1 MTAVKL
7 ENHLFYLQAYINHL
21 LFDTRFEDFLN
32 YILNFDYL
40 IDNIWLTAV
49 LTFVILTSNISLANA

>member
-32 YILNFDYL
+32 YILNFDHL
-40 IDNIWLTAV
+40 IDNIWLTA
-49 LTFVILTSNISLANA
+49 LTHFRNID